1 MQTKKNKTKGK
12 DIIHLQYKKAPSYA
26 EDLKVVQSFYNQVKH
41 SMVNEEDRLRNFLSG
56 HFQRPVEIINEY
68 LCFGEYLNELSLK
81 TLANSQIG
89 KNFFER
95 AQKVKR
101 ILVKNYRDEGCSDHE
116 VTKKISQAVLEM
128 FCEYNKSGKINT
140 KNWQRFYWTANEFNK
155 KRRTCKM
162 KDLKIVKIKKF
173 KYWSVAEEPTELQNK
188 TSGAIR

>member
-1 MQTKKNKTKGK
+1 MQTKMQIKQKNT
-12 DIIHLQYKKAPSYA
+12 DHLQYGNVPSYA

-101 ILVKNYRDEGCSDHE
+101 ILIKNYRHEGCSDHKI
-116 VTKKISQAVLEM
+116 TKKISQAVLEM

-140 KNWQRFYWTANEFNK
+140 KNWQRFYWDANEFNK

-173 KYWSVAEEPTELQNK
+173 KYWSVAEEPYELQNK